1 MEILAQL
8 IDFILH
14 VDRYLNDFVL
24 AYGTW
29 IYALLFLIIFVE
41 TGVVVMPFL
50 PGDSLLFVAGAVAA
64 SGGMDIGVL
73 VALLI
78 VAAVAGDTLNY
89 GIGHYLGP
97 KVFHYEDSRFF
108 RKAHLEKAHRFY
120 EKHGGKTIIIARFVP
135 IIRTFGPFVAGIG
148 RMNYGRFVSYNIIG
162 GVAWILSFV
171 LGGYY
176 FGNLPIVKNNLTL
189 IILLIIVISLMP
201 GIIGY
206 LKSRRVKAAGK

>member
-1 MEILAQL
+1 MTALLILSHLDQHL
-8 IDFILH
+8 IELI
-14 VDRYLNDFVL
+14 RN
-24 AYGTW
+24 YGTW
-29 IYALLFLIIFVE
+29 IYLILFLIIFCE
-41 TGVVVMPFL
+41 TGLVVAPFL